1 MGRMFISVGR
11 GGQEDSHNLAI
22 VPQPREAAKE
32 VLGIRDLVLQ
42 QLRSRQYD
50 ILAVPDELNLPQT
63 IDWINRY
70 SRPGDVAL
78 AIYTNAQL
86 DPTLRGA
93 TAFYITGNEQRKTQ
107 AEQILQA
114 YLRRVPQVFNRGVKS
129 DNQTVMGQ
137 LAFCRQTTIPAL
149 QLELGCLANPDDR
162 RTLQQHAQDAALGI
176 SEGLVAWNHLVS
188 SGSAPGGYTPSYPSL
203 EVIVNGAPY
212 DDKGILLEGNAYVP
226 IDLVDQLGID
236 LSQNPHIR
244 RVSYRNV
251 VFVRALD
258 LKDFHLSVTMGGNQ
272 AVMVRSMLPI
282 SANQL
287 EQIMG
292 QGQTSE
298 VQMMMFLK
306 SHHPEGLSRFPDLP
320 KLYREEATIEGV
332 NYDIAFAQMC
342 VETNF
347 LRFGTTVSPE
357 QNNFASLGA
366 IGGGA
371 EGATFSD
378 SRLGVR
384 AQIQHLKAYASTE
397 PLVQAIIDPRF
408 HYIRRGIA
416 PGIHQ
421 LSGRWS
427 ADANYHKKILAVLK
441 RLYEAAGFF

>member
-1 MGRMFISVGR
+1 
-11 GGQEDSHNLAI
+11 
-22 VPQPREAAKE
+22 
-32 VLGIRDLVLQ
+32 
-42 QLRSRQYD
+42 
-50 ILAVPDELNLPQT
+50 
-63 IDWINRY
+63 
-70 SRPGDVAL
+70 
-78 AIYTNAQL
+78 
-86 DPTLRGA
+86 
-93 TAFYITGNEQRKTQ
+93 
-107 AEQILQA
+107 
-114 YLRRVPQVFNRGVKS
+114 
-129 DNQTVMGQ
+129 
-137 LAFCRQTTIPAL
+137 
-149 QLELGCLANPDDR
+149 
-162 RTLQQHAQDAALGI
+162 
-176 SEGLVAWNHLVS
+176 
-188 SGSAPGGYTPSYPSL
+188 PGGYTPSYPSL
-203 EVIVNGAPY
+203 EVIVNGGTY

-236 LSQNPHIR
+236 LSQHPDLR

-251 VFVRALD
+251 VFVRAID

-282 SANQL
+282 SATQL

-366 IGGGA
+366 IGSGA

-408 HYIRRGIA
+408 PYIRRGVA
-416 PGIHQ
+416 PGIRQ

-427 ADANYHKKILAVLK
+427 ADATYHQKILAVLK